1 MMNEL
6 QRKVMKSIIEAN
18 EISSDVGLAKIYK
31 KLAEQDIFKLAS
43 SKNKLMAIKAYRRWS
58 CR

>member
-6 QRKVMKSIIEAN
+6 QRKVMKTKKSV
-18 EISSDVGLAKIYK
+18 ISSDGSLAKIYK

-43 SKNKLMAIKAYRRWS
+43 SKNKLMAIKAYRSWS